1 MPKAAERQPPLLYC
15 VRHKNSFASQS
26 EDQPAP
32 CVLRGINKT
41 GVLSMTCRYS
51 STMPS
56 KGMAELPHTGLS
68 PTWCFA
74 IPLLRVH
81 TSKDFDVWLMRKKL
95 LRKHIA
101 PFMGPSRRSFLP
113 IGTGAS
119 VANSLFRF
127 RALFAVNSGPYS
139 RKIYKRILTD
149 RHLCSHTWC
158 GEVRNIKAQ
167 NDREN
172 SDAFST
178 YGLRMKITSFTLP
191 EKTQDST
198 RDLLAFGASATR

>member
-15 VRHKNSFASQS
+15 IRHKNSFASQS

-81 TSKDFDVWLMRKKL
+81 TSKDFDAWLMRKKVASKTYRTVHGPL
-95 LRKHIA
+95 SAKFIA
-101 PFMGPSRRSFLP
+101 HRNRSVCSKFVVPLSRTFRGKLWSILP
-113 IGTGAS
+113 QDLQT
-119 VANSLFRF
+119 NS
-127 RALFAVNSGPYS
+127 N
-139 RKIYKRILTD
+139 
-149 RHLCSHTWC
+149 
-158 GEVRNIKAQ
+158 
-167 NDREN
+167 
-172 SDAFST
+172 
-178 YGLRMKITSFTLP
+178 
-191 EKTQDST
+191 
-198 RDLLAFGASATR
+198 